1 MEMERAG
8 ARRSYINASRKKS
21 IRKKKRAYQ
30 PAIEKAVYGRDTIS
44 KMRNVVDYN
53 TVSTRADNIIPLV
66 SVLQTCPDWG
76 NFSTSF
82 QQYNLLKVSM
92 KIFVGNTTAGTSAG
106 PNNGIFSA
114 SPLGAIP
121 ATSYDSINTQYS
133 NCSLVPK
140 CGARINQDSEPILVG
155 LPYNAQYYQP
165 VGICEDGCL
174 AKPSGPII
182 LDQYASDG
190 SGYTVGPW
198 TFTGA
203 ECVPGVTPNPP
214 TQPPQPDK
222 CDALRNACEA
232 KCDGRAYSFELV

>member
-53 TVSTRADNIIPLV
+53 TVSTRADNIIPIV

-92 KIFVGNTTAGTSAG
+92 KIFVGNTTPGTSAG
-106 PNNGIFSA
+106 PNALTLGLAYSA
-114 SPLGAIP
+114 SANGDKLTSMLDICDFKQFVVTAASNRDSSVPTKFSFSPRPLVKP
-121 ATSYDSINTQYS
+121 PYQCTSNTENYGYVKTYS
-133 NCSLVPK
+133 DAYGGNTVFAYK
-140 CGARINQDSEPILVG
+140 
-155 LPYNAQYYQP
+155 
-165 VGICEDGCL
+165 
-174 AKPSGPII
+174 II
-182 LDQYASDG
+182 Y
-190 SGYTVGPW
+190 
-198 TFTGA
+198 TFT
-203 ECVPGVTPNPP
+203 V
-214 TQPPQPDK
+214 
-222 CDALRNACEA
+222 
-232 KCDGRAYSFELV
+232 SFAGEV